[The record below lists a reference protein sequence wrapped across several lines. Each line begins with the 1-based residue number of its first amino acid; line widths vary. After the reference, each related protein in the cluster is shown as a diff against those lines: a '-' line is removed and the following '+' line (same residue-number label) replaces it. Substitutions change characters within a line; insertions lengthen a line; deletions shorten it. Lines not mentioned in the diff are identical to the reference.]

1 MKKKPVAR
9 AKAKAKPDET
19 AKIVAAQLDLFKL
32 ATEARYELAM
42 LAYKAQDKET
52 QAALDL
58 MVIRL
63 RTLSTGQIRIFP
75 NGKGQPGVVVPIE
88 QAQSDQNILFLATEI
103 LKDLALMDVKVA
115 NYEFPPVYCVECGEK
130 LTPTKRAKAKVRDG

>member
-9 AKAKAKPDET
+9 AKAKANVDET
-19 AKIVAAQLDLFKL
+19 AKIVAAQVDLFKL

-130 LTPTKRAKAKVRDG
+130 LTPTKRAKAKVRK